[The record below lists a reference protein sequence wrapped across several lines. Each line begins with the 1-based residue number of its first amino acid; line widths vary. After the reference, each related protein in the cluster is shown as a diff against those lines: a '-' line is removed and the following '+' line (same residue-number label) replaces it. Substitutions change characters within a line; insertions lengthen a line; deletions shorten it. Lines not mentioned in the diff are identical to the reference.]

1 MLFSVMQNCLYQR
14 GLEQAVEQVK
24 ASGREPHV
32 LDIGTGTGLLA
43 MMAARAGAKTVTACE
58 VSICTHIHTYIHTH
72 IHTHIHTSL
81 VMCYMYESAVMAS
94 SSAKSEDWMLTQAH
108 ASNFSAPFQ
117 WLLSF

>member
-24 ASGREPHV
+24 ASG
-32 LDIGTGTGLLA
+32 
-43 MMAARAGAKTVTACE
+43 ACE